1 MPIRVIRGQFSKS
14 RKIPFN
20 PCVYGPNHYT
30 VPSFAK
36 QICETTGRVAVS
48 ICEKKNITPGR
59 GAPCNAEADVA
70 GLENSIMEETFTP
83 DGLEVSQ
90 NNAAIDAM
98 YSNTLKDFTAGS
110 IVPGKILRIQDDEV
124 LIDIGYKSEGIV
136 DGDEFENL
144 ADVKVGDEI
153 EVLLESL
160 ENDHGM
166 VVLSKKRAEQQRKWD
181 HIVNDC
187 EEGSV
192 VEGTITRAIKGGF
205 IVDIGAD
212 AFLPGSQVD
221 VVPVR
226 NLDEY
231 MGRTLEVKILKIN
244 KERKNIVVSRRE
256 IIEEA
261 RREQKLKLLGEI
273 KVGQLRKGTVK
284 NITDFGAFVDLDGID
299 GLLHVT
305 DMSWGRI
312 NHPSEMVKVGDEI
325 EVMILDIDLEKE
337 RISLGLKQTL
347 SNPWQ
352 DIDIKYPIGTRIRGK
367 VVSLAPYGAF
377 VEIEEGVEGLV
388 HVSEIS
394 WTKRIQRASDVIK
407 VGEEVEAVV
416 LSINTDD
423 KKISLGMRQTEENP
437 WEVAAH
443 KYPIGSLVK
452 GKVRNF
458 TSYGA
463 FVEIEEG
470 VDGMI
475 HVSDMSWT
483 RKINH
488 PSEVLKKGEEVE
500 TVVLEIDATNQRI
513 SLGLKQAQEDPW
525 SRITEIYKEG
535 QKITGKVTK
544 LTNFGAFVE
553 LEDGIDGLVHISQ
566 ISDEHVEKVKDVLN
580 IGDEVEARIVKI
592 DPVEHRIGLSIKA
605 AKIAD
610 EDFKIS
616 DDLLT
621 GFKPGEELVD
631 LSSAFDDVMTG
642 SEEWHPGDE
651 KPAE

>member
-1 MPIRVIRGQFSKS
+1 MSV
-14 RKIPFN
+14 
-20 PCVYGPNHYT
+20 
-30 VPSFAK
+30 
-36 QICETTGRVAVS
+36 CE
-48 ICEKKNITPGR
+48 EKNITPGR
-59 GAPCNAEADVA
+59 GASCNTEANVA
-70 GLENSIMEETFTP
+70 GLEKDNTMEETLTS
-83 DGLEVSQ
+83 DGLSVSQ
-90 NNAAIDAM
+90 DTAAIDAM
-98 YSNTLKDFTAGS
+98 YSNTLKDFTEGS

-124 LIDIGYKSEGIV
+124 LVDIGYKSEGLV
-136 DGDEFENL
+136 DGDEFENVDDL
-144 ADVKVGDEI
+144 KIGDEI
-153 EVLLESL
+153 EVLLECL
-160 ENDHGM
+160 EDRNGM
-166 VVLSKKRAEQQRKWD
+166 IVLSKKRAEQQRKWD
-181 HIVNDC
+181 HIVNEC

-261 RREQKLKLLGEI
+261 RRGQKLKLLGEI
-273 KVGQLRKGTVK
+273 KVGQLRKGSVK

-312 NHPSEMVKVGDEI
+312 NHPTEMVKVGEEI

-347 SNPWQ
+347 SNPWE
-352 DIDIKYPIGTRIRGK
+352 DIDAKYPIGTRIRGK

-394 WTKRIQRASDVIK
+394 WTKRIQRAADVLN

-437 WEVAAH
+437 WEIAMH

-488 PSEVLKKGEEVE
+488 PSEVLQKGEEVE
-500 TVVLEIDATNQRI
+500 TVVLEIDANNQRI

-525 SRITEIYKEG
+525 SRITETYKEG
-535 QKITGKVTK
+535 QKISGKVTK

-580 IGDEVEARIVKI
+580 IGDEIEARIVKI
-592 DPVEHRIGLSIKA
+592 DPVEHRIGLSVKA

-610 EDFKIS
+610 EDFEIS

-631 LSSAFDDVMTG
+631 LSSAFDDVITG
-642 SEEWHPGDE
+642 SEEWHPGE
-651 KPAE
+651 KAE

>member
-1 MPIRVIRGQFSKS
+1 MEQTLKDDGFSIGQD
-14 RKIPFN
+14 
-20 PCVYGPNHYT
+20 
-30 VPSFAK
+30 A
-36 QICETTGRVAVS
+36 
-48 ICEKKNITPGR
+48 
-59 GAPCNAEADVA
+59 
-70 GLENSIMEETFTP
+70 
-83 DGLEVSQ
+83 
-90 NNAAIDAM
+90 AAIDAM
-98 YSNTLKDFTAGS
+98 YSNTLKDFTVGS
-110 IVPGKILRIQDDEV
+110 IVPGKVLRVQDDEV

-136 DGDEFENL
+136 DGDEFE
-144 ADVKVGDEI
+144 DVDLIKVGDTI
-153 EVLLESL
+153 EVFLESL

-187 EEGSV
+187 EEGSL

-226 NLDEY
+226 NLDDY
-231 MGRTLEVKILKIN
+231 LGRTLQVKIIKIN

-256 IIEEA
+256 IIEES

-312 NHPSEMVKVGDEI
+312 NHPTEMVKVGDEV
-325 EVMILDIDLEKE
+325 EVMILDINLDKE

-352 DIDIKYPIGTRIRGK
+352 DIDAKYPIGTRVHGK

-377 VEIEEGVEGLV
+377 VEVEEGVEGLV

-394 WTKRIQRASDVIK
+394 WTKRIQRASDVLK
-407 VGEEVEAVV
+407 VGDEVDAVV
-416 LSINTDD
+416 LSINTED

-488 PSEVLKKGEEVE
+488 PSEVFKKGEEVE
-500 TVVLEIDATNQRI
+500 TIVLEIDSANQRI

-525 SRITEIYKEG
+525 ARITDVYKEG

-544 LTNFGAFVE
+544 LTNFGAFIE

-566 ISDEHVEKVKDVLN
+566 ISDARIEKVKDVLN
-580 IGDEVEARIVKI
+580 IGDQVEARIVKI
-592 DPVEHRIGLSIKA
+592 DSVEHRIGLSIKA

-610 EDFKIS
+610 EDFEIS
-616 DDLLT
+616 DELLT
-621 GFKPGEELVD
+621 GLRPGEELVD
-631 LSSAFDDVMTG
+631 LSSAFDSLLTG
-642 SEEWHPGDE
+642 NEEWHPGQ
-651 KPAE
+651 KS

>member
-1 MPIRVIRGQFSKS
+1 MRMQTSPDK
-14 RKIPFN
+14 RKDHIM
-20 PCVYGPNHYT
+20 
-30 VPSFAK
+30 
-36 QICETTGRVAVS
+36 
-48 ICEKKNITPGR
+48 
-59 GAPCNAEADVA
+59 AESLTLGKDA
-70 GLENSIMEETFTP
+70 E
-83 DGLEVSQ
+83 
-90 NNAAIDAM
+90 AIDAM
-98 YSNTLKDFTAGS
+98 YSNTLKDFSVGS
-110 IVPGKILRIQDDEV
+110 IVPGKVLRIQDDEV
-124 LIDIGYKSEGIV
+124 LVDIGYKSEGIV
-136 DGDEFENL
+136 DGDEFEDI
-144 ADVKVGDEI
+144 AAVQVGDTI
-153 EVLLESL
+153 EVFLESL

-187 EEGSV
+187 EEGSL

-226 NLDEY
+226 NLDDY
-231 MGRTLEVKILKIN
+231 IGRTLQVKILKIN

-256 IIEEA
+256 IIEET

-273 KVGQLRKGTVK
+273 KIGQLRKGTVK

-312 NHPSEMVKVGDEI
+312 NHPNEMVKVGDQL
-325 EVMILDIDLEKE
+325 EVMILDIDLDKE

-352 DIDIKYPIGTRIRGK
+352 DIDAKYPIGTRICGK

-394 WTKRIQRASDVIK
+394 WTKRIQRASDVLK
-407 VGEEVEAVV
+407 VGEEVQAVV
-416 LSINTDD
+416 LSINTEE

-437 WEVAAH
+437 WEVAAL

-488 PSEVLKKGEEVE
+488 PSEVLKKGDEVE
-500 TVVLEIDATNQRI
+500 TVVLEIDSANQRI

-525 SRITEIYKEG
+525 ARITDTYKEG
-535 QKITGKVTK
+535 QKINGKVTK
-544 LTNFGAFVE
+544 LTNFGAFIE

-566 ISDEHVEKVKDVLN
+566 ISDAHVEKVKDVLN

-610 EDFKIS
+610 EDFEIS
-616 DDLLT
+616 DELLT
-621 GFKPGEELVD
+621 GLRPGEELVD
-631 LSSAFDDVMTG
+631 LSSAFDGLLTG
-642 SEEWHPGDE
+642 NEEWHPGQ
-651 KPAE
+651 KS

>member
-1 MPIRVIRGQFSKS
+1 
-14 RKIPFN
+14 
-20 PCVYGPNHYT
+20 
-30 VPSFAK
+30 
-36 QICETTGRVAVS
+36 
-48 ICEKKNITPGR
+48 
-59 GAPCNAEADVA
+59 
-70 GLENSIMEETFTP
+70 
-83 DGLEVSQ
+83 
-90 NNAAIDAM
+90 M
-98 YSNTLKDFTAGS
+98 YSNTLKDFAVGS
-110 IVPGKILRIQDDEV
+110 IVPGKVLRIQDDEV
-124 LIDIGYKSEGIV
+124 LVDIGYKSEGIV
-136 DGDEFENL
+136 DGDEFE
-144 ADVKVGDEI
+144 DVAAVQVGDTI
-153 EVLLESL
+153 EVFLESL

-187 EEGSV
+187 EEGSL
-192 VEGTITRAIKGGF
+192 VEGMITRAIKGGF

-226 NLDEY
+226 HLDDY
-231 MGRTLEVKILKIN
+231 IGRTLQVKILKIN

-256 IIEEA
+256 IIEET

-312 NHPSEMVKVGDEI
+312 NHPTEMVRVGDQI
-325 EVMILDIDLEKE
+325 EVMILDIDLDKE

-352 DIDIKYPIGTRIRGK
+352 DIDAKYPIGTRICGK

-394 WTKRIQRASDVIK
+394 WTKRIQRASDVLK
-407 VGEEVEAVV
+407 VGEEVQAVV
-416 LSINTDD
+416 LSINMDD

-437 WEVAAH
+437 WEVAAL

-500 TVVLEIDATNQRI
+500 TIVLEIDSANQRI

-525 SRITEIYKEG
+525 ARITDAYKEG

-566 ISDEHVEKVKDVLN
+566 ISDAHVEKVKDVLS
-580 IGDEVEARIVKI
+580 IGDQVEARIVKI
-592 DPVEHRIGLSIKA
+592 DSVEHRIGLSIKA

-610 EDFKIS
+610 EDFEIS
-616 DDLLT
+616 DELLT
-621 GFKPGEELVD
+621 GLRPGEELVD
-631 LSSAFDDVMTG
+631 LSSAFDGLLTG
-642 SEEWHPGDE
+642 NEEWHPGQ
-651 KPAE
+651 KN

>member
-1 MPIRVIRGQFSKS
+1 M
-14 RKIPFN
+14 
-20 PCVYGPNHYT
+20 
-30 VPSFAK
+30 
-36 QICETTGRVAVS
+36 
-48 ICEKKNITPGR
+48 
-59 GAPCNAEADVA
+59 ADTLTIGKDA
-70 GLENSIMEETFTP
+70 
-83 DGLEVSQ
+83 D
-90 NNAAIDAM
+90 AIDAM
-98 YSNTLKDFTAGS
+98 YSNTLKDFAVGS
-110 IVPGKILRIQDDEV
+110 IVPGKVLRIQDDEV
-124 LIDIGYKSEGIV
+124 LVDIGYKSEGIV
-136 DGDEFENL
+136 DGDEFQDIS
-144 ADVKVGDEI
+144 AVQVGDTI
-153 EVLLESL
+153 EVFLESL

-187 EEGSV
+187 EEGSL
-192 VEGTITRAIKGGF
+192 VEGMITRAIKGGF

-226 NLDEY
+226 NLDDY
-231 MGRTLEVKILKIN
+231 IGRTLQVKILKIN

-256 IIEEA
+256 IIEET

-312 NHPSEMVKVGDEI
+312 NHPTEMVRVGDQI
-325 EVMILDIDLEKE
+325 EVMILDIDLDKE

-352 DIDIKYPIGTRIRGK
+352 DIDAKYPIGTRICGK

-394 WTKRIQRASDVIK
+394 WTKRIQRAADVLK
-407 VGEEVEAVV
+407 VGEEVQAVV
-416 LSINTDD
+416 LSINMED

-437 WEVAAH
+437 WEVAAL
-443 KYPIGSLVK
+443 KYPIGALVK

-500 TVVLEIDATNQRI
+500 TIVLEIDSANQRI

-525 SRITEIYKEG
+525 ARITDVYKEG

-544 LTNFGAFVE
+544 LTNFGAFIE
-553 LEDGIDGLVHISQ
+553 LEEGIDGLVHISQ
-566 ISDEHVEKVKDVLN
+566 ISDAHIEKVKDILS
-580 IGDEVEARIVKI
+580 IGDQVEARIVKI

-610 EDFKIS
+610 EDFEIS
-616 DDLLT
+616 DELLT
-621 GFKPGEELVD
+621 GLRPGEELVD
-631 LSSAFDDVMTG
+631 LSSAFDGLLTG
-642 SEEWHPGDE
+642 NEEWHPGQKD
-651 KPAE
+651 

>member
-1 MPIRVIRGQFSKS
+1 M
-14 RKIPFN
+14 
-20 PCVYGPNHYT
+20 
-30 VPSFAK
+30 
-36 QICETTGRVAVS
+36 
-48 ICEKKNITPGR
+48 
-59 GAPCNAEADVA
+59 AD
-70 GLENSIMEETFTP
+70 TFTIGK
-83 DGLEVSQ
+83 DAE
-90 NNAAIDAM
+90 AIDAM
-98 YSNTLKDFTAGS
+98 YSNTLKDFAVGS
-110 IVPGKILRIQDDEV
+110 IVPGKVLRIQDDEV
-124 LIDIGYKSEGIV
+124 LVDIGYKSEGIV
-136 DGDEFENL
+136 DGDEFE
-144 ADVKVGDEI
+144 DVAAVQVGDTI
-153 EVLLESL
+153 EVFLESL

-187 EEGSV
+187 EEGSL
-192 VEGTITRAIKGGF
+192 VEGMITRAIKGGF

-226 NLDEY
+226 HLDDY
-231 MGRTLEVKILKIN
+231 IGRTLQVKILKIN

-256 IIEEA
+256 IIEET

-312 NHPSEMVKVGDEI
+312 NHPTEMVRVGDQI
-325 EVMILDIDLEKE
+325 EVMILDIDLDKE

-352 DIDIKYPIGTRIRGK
+352 DIDAKYPIGTRICGK

-394 WTKRIQRASDVIK
+394 WTKRIQRASDVLK
-407 VGEEVEAVV
+407 VGEEVQAVV
-416 LSINTDD
+416 LSINMDD

-437 WEVAAH
+437 WEVAAL

-500 TVVLEIDATNQRI
+500 TIVLEIDSANQRI

-525 SRITEIYKEG
+525 ARITDAYKEG

-566 ISDEHVEKVKDVLN
+566 ISDAHVEKVKDVLS
-580 IGDEVEARIVKI
+580 IGDQVEARIVKI
-592 DPVEHRIGLSIKA
+592 DSVEHRIGLSIKA

-610 EDFKIS
+610 EDFEIS
-616 DDLLT
+616 DELLT
-621 GFKPGEELVD
+621 GLRPGEELVD
-631 LSSAFDDVMTG
+631 LSSAFDGLLTG
-642 SEEWHPGDE
+642 NEEWHPGQ
-651 KPAE
+651 KN

>member
-1 MPIRVIRGQFSKS
+1 MNLRGNPLIS
-14 RKIPFN
+14 RIFYKLQKGD
-20 PCVYGPNHYT
+20 V
-30 VPSFAK
+30 
-36 QICETTGRVAVS
+36 TGRVAVS
-48 ICEKKNITPGR
+48 DCKEKENNQPRNGGGARCAAGR
-59 GAPCNAEADVA
+59 CRISEI
-70 GLENSIMEETFTP
+70 ENMEETTNT
-83 DGLEVSQ
+83 DSLTIGKDA
-90 NNAAIDAM
+90 AAIDAM
-98 YSNTLKDFTAGS
+98 YANTLKDFTTGS
-110 IVPGKILRIQDDEV
+110 IVPGKVLRVQDGEV
-124 LIDIGYKSEGIV
+124 LIDIGYKSEGLV
-136 DGDEFENL
+136 DGGEFADLESL
-144 ADVKVGDEI
+144 AIGSEV

-181 HIVNDC
+181 HIVNEC
-187 EEGSV
+187 EEGSI

-221 VVPVR
+221 VIPVR
-226 NLDEY
+226 NPDDY

-273 KVGQLRKGTVK
+273 KVGQVRPGMVK

-312 NHPSEMVKVGDEI
+312 NHPTEMVKVGDKI

-347 SNPWQ
+347 SNPWE
-352 DIDIKYPIGTRIRGK
+352 DIDARYPVGTRIHGR

-377 VEIEEGVEGLV
+377 VEVEEGVEGLV

-394 WTKRIQRASDVIK
+394 WTKRIQRASDVLK
-407 VGEEVEAVV
+407 VGDEVDAVV
-416 LSINTDD
+416 LNINVED

-443 KYPIGSLVK
+443 KYPIGSMVT

-500 TVVLEIDATNQRI
+500 TVVLEIDSNNQRI

-525 SRITEIYKEG
+525 ARITDTYKEG
-535 QKITGKVTK
+535 QKINGTVTK

-553 LEDGIDGLVHISQ
+553 IEEGIDGLVHISQ
-566 ISDEHVEKVKDVLN
+566 ISGDHVDKVKDVLN
-580 IGDEVEARIVKI
+580 IGDAVEARIVKI

-605 AKIAD
+605 ANIAD
-610 EDFKIS
+610 EDFEIS
-616 DDLLT
+616 EDLLT
-621 GFKPGEELVD
+621 GLKPGEELVD
-631 LSSAFDDVMTG
+631 LSSAFDDLNIG
-642 SEEWHPGDE
+642 GEEWHPGG
-651 KPAE
+651 KS

>member
-1 MPIRVIRGQFSKS
+1 M
-14 RKIPFN
+14 
-20 PCVYGPNHYT
+20 
-30 VPSFAK
+30 
-36 QICETTGRVAVS
+36 ED
-48 ICEKKNITPGR
+48 TPKTDDLTIVTD
-59 GAPCNAEADVA
+59 P
-70 GLENSIMEETFTP
+70 
-83 DGLEVSQ
+83 
-90 NNAAIDAM
+90 AAIDEM
-98 YSNTLKDFTAGS
+98 YANTLKDFSVGS
-110 IVPGKILRIQDDEV
+110 IVPGKVLRVQDDEV
-124 LIDIGYKSEGIV
+124 LVDIGYKSEGLV
-136 DGDEFENL
+136 DGDEF
-144 ADVKVGDEI
+144 ADLESVQAGDEV
-153 EVLLESL
+153 EVLLERL
-160 ENDHGM
+160 EDEHGM
-166 VVLSKKRAEQQRKWD
+166 VVVSKKKAEQQRKWD
-181 HIVNDC
+181 HIVNEC

-192 VEGTITRAIKGGF
+192 VEGTVVRSIKGGF

-226 NLDEY
+226 NPDEY
-231 MGRTLEVKILKIN
+231 MGRPIDVKILKIN

-273 KVGQLRKGTVK
+273 KVGQLRRGSVK
-284 NITDFGAFVDLDGID
+284 NITDFGAFVDLNGID

-312 NHPSEMVKVGDEI
+312 NHPSEMVKVGDEL
-325 EVMILDIDLEKE
+325 EVMILDIDLERE

-347 SNPWQ
+347 ANPWE
-352 DIDIKYPIGTRIRGK
+352 DIETKYPVGTQIRGR

-394 WTKRIQRASDVIK
+394 WTKRVQRASDVLK
-407 VGEEVEAVV
+407 VGDEVDAVV
-416 LSINTDD
+416 LSINTDE

-437 WEVAAH
+437 WEVAALS
-443 KYPIGSLVK
+443 YPIGSVVK

-470 VDGMI
+470 IDGMI

-500 TVVLEIDATNQRI
+500 TVVLEIDAANQRI

-525 SRITEIYKEG
+525 TRIIDTYKEG
-535 QKITGKVTK
+535 QKITGTVTK

-553 LEDGIDGLVHISQ
+553 IEEGVDGLVHISQ

-592 DPVEHRIGLSIKA
+592 DPVEHRIGLSMKA

-610 EDFKIS
+610 EDFEIS
-616 DDLLT
+616 DELLT
-621 GFKPGEELVD
+621 GLKPGEELVD
-631 LSSAFDDVMTG
+631 LSAAFDDLDIG
-642 SEEWHPGDE
+642 GEEWHPGE
-651 KPAE
+651 KSE

>member
-1 MPIRVIRGQFSKS
+1 M
-14 RKIPFN
+14 
-20 PCVYGPNHYT
+20 
-30 VPSFAK
+30 
-36 QICETTGRVAVS
+36 
-48 ICEKKNITPGR
+48 
-59 GAPCNAEADVA
+59 AEPLTIGKDAD
-70 GLENSIMEETFTP
+70 
-83 DGLEVSQ
+83 
-90 NNAAIDAM
+90 AIDAM
-98 YSNTLKDFTAGS
+98 YSNTLKDFAVGS
-110 IVPGKILRIQDDEV
+110 IVPGKVLRIQDDEV
-124 LIDIGYKSEGIV
+124 LVDIGYKSEGIV
-136 DGDEFENL
+136 DGDEFE
-144 ADVKVGDEI
+144 DVAAVQVGDTV
-153 EVLLESL
+153 EVFLESL

-187 EEGSV
+187 EEGSL

-226 NLDEY
+226 NLDDY
-231 MGRTLEVKILKIN
+231 IGRTLQVKILKIN

-256 IIEEA
+256 IIEET
-261 RREQKLKLLGEI
+261 RRGQKLKLLGEI

-312 NHPSEMVKVGDEI
+312 NHPTEMVRVGDQI
-325 EVMILDIDLEKE
+325 EVMILDIDLDKE

-347 SNPWQ
+347 SNPWK
-352 DIDIKYPIGTRIRGK
+352 DIDAKYPIGTRIRGK

-394 WTKRIQRASDVIK
+394 WTKRVQRASDVLKI
-407 VGEEVEAVV
+407 GDEVDAVV
-416 LSINTDD
+416 LSINTEE

-437 WEVAAH
+437 WEVAAL
-443 KYPIGSLVK
+443 KYPIGSLVR

-488 PSEVLKKGEEVE
+488 PSELLKKGEEVE
-500 TVVLEIDATNQRI
+500 TIVLEIDAANQRI
-513 SLGLKQAQEDPW
+513 SLGLKQAQDDPW
-525 SRITEIYKEG
+525 ARITDSYKEG
-535 QKITGKVTK
+535 QKIKGKVTK
-544 LTNFGAFVE
+544 LTNFGAFIE

-566 ISDEHVEKVKDVLN
+566 ISDAHVEKVKDVLS

-610 EDFKIS
+610 EDFEIS
-616 DDLLT
+616 DELLT
-621 GFKPGEELVD
+621 GLRPGEELVD
-631 LSSAFDDVMTG
+631 LSSAFDSLLTG
-642 SEEWHPGDE
+642 NEEWHPGQ
-651 KPAE
+651 KGS

>member
-1 MPIRVIRGQFSKS
+1 MRPQTSPD
-14 RKIPFN
+14 RKEEIIMAESLTL
-20 PCVYGPNHYT
+20 GKD
-30 VPSFAK
+30 AD
-36 QICETTGRVAVS
+36 AV
-48 ICEKKNITPGR
+48 
-59 GAPCNAEADVA
+59 
-70 GLENSIMEETFTP
+70 
-83 DGLEVSQ
+83 
-90 NNAAIDAM
+90 DAM
-98 YSNTLKDFTAGS
+98 YSNTLKDFTVGS
-110 IVPGKILRIQDDEV
+110 IVPGKVLRIQDDEV
-124 LIDIGYKSEGIV
+124 LVDIGYKSEGLL
-136 DGDEFENL
+136 DGDEFE
-144 ADVKVGDEI
+144 DVATVQVGDTI
-153 EVLLESL
+153 EVFLESL

-187 EEGSV
+187 EEGSL
-192 VEGTITRAIKGGF
+192 VEGMITRAIKGGF

-226 NLDEY
+226 NLDDY
-231 MGRTLEVKILKIN
+231 IGRTLQVKILKIN

-256 IIEEA
+256 IIEET
-261 RREQKLKLLGEI
+261 RRGQKLKLLGEI
-273 KVGQLRKGTVK
+273 KIGQLRKGTVK

-312 NHPSEMVKVGDEI
+312 NHPTEMVKVGDQI

-352 DIDIKYPIGTRIRGK
+352 DIDAKYPIGTRIRGK

-394 WTKRIQRASDVIK
+394 WTKRIQRASDVLK
-407 VGEEVEAVV
+407 AGEEVEAVV
-416 LSINTDD
+416 LSINMEE

-437 WEVAAH
+437 WEVAAL

-500 TVVLEIDATNQRI
+500 TIVLEIDSANQRI

-525 SRITEIYKEG
+525 ARITDSYKEG
-535 QKITGKVTK
+535 QKIKGKVTK

-566 ISDEHVEKVKDVLN
+566 ISDAHIEKVKDVLN

-610 EDFKIS
+610 EDFQIS
-616 DDLLT
+616 DELLT
-621 GFKPGEELVD
+621 GLRPGEELVD
-631 LSSAFDDVMTG
+631 LSSAFDGLLTG
-642 SEEWHPGDE
+642 NEEWHPGQ
-651 KPAE
+651 KS

>member
-1 MPIRVIRGQFSKS
+1 MEDTLKNDGFS
-14 RKIPFN
+14 I
-20 PCVYGPNHYT
+20 GMD
-30 VPSFAK
+30 A
-36 QICETTGRVAVS
+36 
-48 ICEKKNITPGR
+48 
-59 GAPCNAEADVA
+59 
-70 GLENSIMEETFTP
+70 
-83 DGLEVSQ
+83 
-90 NNAAIDAM
+90 AAIDAM
-98 YSNTLKDFTAGS
+98 YNNTLKDFAVGS
-110 IVPGKILRIQDDEV
+110 IVPGKVLRVQDDEV

-136 DGDEFENL
+136 DGDEFEDL
-144 ADVKVGDEI
+144 DAVKEGDTV

-187 EEGSV
+187 EEGSI

-231 MGRTLEVKILKIN
+231 IGRTLQIKILKIN

-256 IIEEA
+256 IIEET

-273 KVGQLRKGTVK
+273 KVGQLRKGRIK

-305 DMSWGRI
+305 DMSWGRM
-312 NHPSEMVKVGDEI
+312 NHPSEMVKVGDEV
-325 EVMILDIDLEKE
+325 EVMILDIDLDKE

-352 DIDIKYPIGTRIRGK
+352 DIDSKYPIGTRIRGK

-407 VGEEVEAVV
+407 VGDIVNAVV
-416 LSINTDD
+416 LSINTEE

-437 WEVAAH
+437 WEVAALN
-443 KYPIGSLVK
+443 YPIGSLVK

-488 PSEVLKKGEEVE
+488 PSELLKKGEEVE
-500 TVVLEIDATNQRI
+500 TVVLEIDSANQRI

-525 SRITEIYKEG
+525 ARIMDSYKEG
-535 QKITGKVTK
+535 QRIKGKVTK

-553 LEDGIDGLVHISQ
+553 LEEGVDGLVHISQ
-566 ISDEHVEKVKDVLN
+566 ISNERVEKVKDVLS
-580 IGDEVEARIVKI
+580 IGDEIEARIVKI

-605 AKIAD
+605 AAIAD
-610 EDFKIS
+610 EDFEIS
-616 DDLLT
+616 DELLT
-621 GFKPGEELVD
+621 GLRPGEELVD
-631 LSSAFDDVMTG
+631 LSSAFDGLLTG
-642 SEEWHPGDE
+642 NEEWHPGQRSE
-651 KPAE
+651 

>member
-1 MPIRVIRGQFSKS
+1 M
-14 RKIPFN
+14 
-20 PCVYGPNHYT
+20 
-30 VPSFAK
+30 
-36 QICETTGRVAVS
+36 
-48 ICEKKNITPGR
+48 
-59 GAPCNAEADVA
+59 ADTLTIGKDA
-70 GLENSIMEETFTP
+70 
-83 DGLEVSQ
+83 D
-90 NNAAIDAM
+90 AIDAM
-98 YSNTLKDFTAGS
+98 YSNTLKDFAVGS
-110 IVPGKILRIQDDEV
+110 IVPGKVLRIQDDEV
-124 LIDIGYKSEGIV
+124 LVDIGYKSEGIV
-136 DGDEFENL
+136 DGDEFE
-144 ADVKVGDEI
+144 DVAAVQVGDTI
-153 EVLLESL
+153 EVFLESL

-187 EEGSV
+187 EEGSL
-192 VEGTITRAIKGGF
+192 VEGMITRAIKGGF

-212 AFLPGSQVD
+212 AFLPASQVD

-226 NLDEY
+226 NLDDY
-231 MGRTLEVKILKIN
+231 IGRTLQVKILKIN

-256 IIEEA
+256 IIEET
-261 RREQKLKLLGEI
+261 RRGQKLKLLGEI

-312 NHPSEMVKVGDEI
+312 NHPTEMVKVGDQL
-325 EVMILDIDLEKE
+325 EVMILDIDLDKE

-352 DIDIKYPIGTRIRGK
+352 DIDAKYPIGTRICGK

-394 WTKRIQRASDVIK
+394 WTKRIQRASDVLK
-407 VGEEVEAVV
+407 VGEEVQAVV
-416 LSINTDD
+416 LSINTEE

-437 WEVAAH
+437 WEVAAL

-500 TVVLEIDATNQRI
+500 TIVLEIDSANQRI

-525 SRITEIYKEG
+525 ARITDSYKEG
-535 QKITGKVTK
+535 QKIKGKVTK
-544 LTNFGAFVE
+544 LTNFGAFIE

-566 ISDEHVEKVKDVLN
+566 ISDAHVEKVKDVLS

-610 EDFKIS
+610 EDFEIS

-621 GFKPGEELVD
+621 GLRPGEELVD
-631 LSSAFDDVMTG
+631 LSSAFDGLLTG
-642 SEEWHPGDE
+642 NEEWHPGQ
-651 KPAE
+651 KS

>member
-1 MPIRVIRGQFSKS
+1 MESTLKNDGFS
-14 RKIPFN
+14 I
-20 PCVYGPNHYT
+20 GMD
-30 VPSFAK
+30 A
-36 QICETTGRVAVS
+36 
-48 ICEKKNITPGR
+48 
-59 GAPCNAEADVA
+59 
-70 GLENSIMEETFTP
+70 
-83 DGLEVSQ
+83 
-90 NNAAIDAM
+90 AAIDAM
-98 YSNTLKDFTAGS
+98 YNNTLKDFAVGS
-110 IVPGKILRIQDDEV
+110 IVPGKVLRVQDDEV
-124 LIDIGYKSEGIV
+124 LVDIGYKSEGIV
-136 DGDEFENL
+136 DGDEFEDVE
-144 ADVKVGDEI
+144 AVKVGDTI
-153 EVLLESL
+153 EVFLESL

-187 EEGSV
+187 EEGSL
-192 VEGTITRAIKGGF
+192 VEGMITRAIKGGF

-226 NLDEY
+226 NLDDY
-231 MGRTLEVKILKIN
+231 IGRTLQVKIIKIN

-256 IIEEA
+256 IIEES

-312 NHPSEMVKVGDEI
+312 NHPTEMVKVGDEI
-325 EVMILDIDLEKE
+325 EVMILDINLDKE

-352 DIDIKYPIGTRIRGK
+352 DIDAKYPIGTRVRGK

-377 VEIEEGVEGLV
+377 VEVEEGVEGLV

-394 WTKRIQRASDVIK
+394 WTKRIQRASDVLK
-407 VGEEVEAVV
+407 VGDEVDAVV

-500 TVVLEIDATNQRI
+500 TVVLEIDSVNQRI

-525 SRITEIYKEG
+525 ARITDTYKEG

-544 LTNFGAFVE
+544 LTNFGAFIE

-566 ISDEHVEKVKDVLN
+566 ISDAHIEKVKDVLN
-580 IGDEVEARIVKI
+580 IGDQIEARIVKI

-610 EDFKIS
+610 EDFEIS

-621 GFKPGEELVD
+621 GLRPGEELVD
-631 LSSAFDDVMTG
+631 LSSAFDGLLTG
-642 SEEWHPGDE
+642 NEEWHPGE
-651 KPAE
+651 KS

>member
-1 MPIRVIRGQFSKS
+1 MRTQTSPDRKS
-14 RKIPFN
+14 R
-20 PCVYGPNHYT
+20 
-30 VPSFAK
+30 
-36 QICETTGRVAVS
+36 
-48 ICEKKNITPGR
+48 NIMSESLTIGKD
-59 GAPCNAEADVA
+59 AD
-70 GLENSIMEETFTP
+70 
-83 DGLEVSQ
+83 
-90 NNAAIDAM
+90 AIDAM
-98 YSNTLKDFTAGS
+98 YNNTLKDFAVGS
-110 IVPGKILRIQDDEV
+110 IVPGKVLRIQDDEV
-124 LIDIGYKSEGIV
+124 LVDIGYKSEGIV
-136 DGDEFENL
+136 DGDEFEDL
-144 ADVKVGDEI
+144 DTVQIGDTV
-153 EVLLESL
+153 EVFLESL

-187 EEGSV
+187 EEGSL
-192 VEGTITRAIKGGF
+192 VEGTVTRAIKGGF

-231 MGRTLEVKILKIN
+231 IGRTLQVKILKIN

-256 IIEEA
+256 IIEES

-312 NHPSEMVKVGDEI
+312 NHPTEMVKVGDQL
-325 EVMILDIDLEKE
+325 EVMILDIDLDKE

-352 DIDIKYPIGTRIRGK
+352 DIDAKYPIGTRIRGK

-394 WTKRIQRASDVIK
+394 WTKRVQRASDVLK
-407 VGEEVEAVV
+407 VGDEVEAVV
-416 LSINTDD
+416 LSINTEE

-437 WEVAAH
+437 WEVAAL

-500 TVVLEIDATNQRI
+500 TIVLEIDSANQRI

-525 SRITEIYKEG
+525 ARITDNYKEG

-553 LEDGIDGLVHISQ
+553 LEEGIDGLVHISQ
-566 ISDEHVEKVKDVLN
+566 ISDAHIEKVKDVLS

-610 EDFKIS
+610 EDFEMS

-621 GFKPGEELVD
+621 GLRPGEELVD
-631 LSSAFDDVMTG
+631 LSSAFDGLLTG
-642 SEEWHPGDE
+642 NEEWHPGQ
-651 KPAE
+651 K

>member
-1 MPIRVIRGQFSKS
+1 MRSQTPPDRENNSMENIEKTGFAA
-14 RKIPFN
+14 
-20 PCVYGPNHYT
+20 GPD
-30 VPSFAK
+30 
-36 QICETTGRVAVS
+36 
-48 ICEKKNITPGR
+48 
-59 GAPCNAEADVA
+59 AD
-70 GLENSIMEETFTP
+70 
-83 DGLEVSQ
+83 
-90 NNAAIDAM
+90 AIDAM
-98 YSNTLKDFTAGS
+98 YSNTLKDFTLGS
-110 IVPGKILRIQDDEV
+110 IVPGKVLRVQDGEV
-124 LIDIGYKSEGIV
+124 LVDIGYKSEGLV
-136 DGDEFENL
+136 DGDEFE
-144 ADVKVGDEI
+144 DVNTVQPGDTV
-153 EVLLESL
+153 EVFLESL

-226 NLDEY
+226 NLDDY
-231 MGRTLEVKILKIN
+231 IGRTLMVKILKIN

-256 IIEEA
+256 IIEET

-312 NHPSEMVKVGDEI
+312 NHPNEMVRVGDQI

-347 SNPWQ
+347 SNPWE
-352 DIDIKYPIGTRIRGK
+352 DIDAKYPIGTRIRGK

-394 WTKRIQRASDVIK
+394 WTKRIQRASDVLK
-407 VGEEVEAVV
+407 VGDMVEAVV
-416 LSINTDD
+416 LSINMEE

-437 WEVAAH
+437 WEVAAL
-443 KYPIGSLVK
+443 KYPIGSLVR

-488 PSEVLKKGEEVE
+488 PSEVLKKSEEVE
-500 TVVLEIDATNQRI
+500 TVVLEIDAANQRI

-525 SRITEIYKEG
+525 SRITDTYREG
-535 QKITGKVTK
+535 QKIKGKVTK

-566 ISDEHVEKVKDVLN
+566 ISDAHVEKVKDVLS

-605 AKIAD
+605 ARIAD
-610 EDFKIS
+610 EDFEIS
-616 DDLLT
+616 DELLT
-621 GFKPGEELVD
+621 GLRPGEELVD
-631 LSSAFDDVMTG
+631 LSSAFDGLLTG
-642 SEEWHPGDE
+642 NEEWHPGQ
-651 KPAE
+651 K

>member
-1 MPIRVIRGQFSKS
+1 M
-14 RKIPFN
+14 
-20 PCVYGPNHYT
+20 
-30 VPSFAK
+30 
-36 QICETTGRVAVS
+36 
-48 ICEKKNITPGR
+48 
-59 GAPCNAEADVA
+59 ADTLTIGKDA
-70 GLENSIMEETFTP
+70 
-83 DGLEVSQ
+83 D
-90 NNAAIDAM
+90 AIDAM
-98 YSNTLKDFTAGS
+98 YSNTLKDFAVGS
-110 IVPGKILRIQDDEV
+110 IVPGKVLRIQDDEV
-124 LIDIGYKSEGIV
+124 LVDIGYKSEGIV
-136 DGDEFENL
+136 DGDEF
-144 ADVKVGDEI
+144 ADVSAVQVGDTI
-153 EVLLESL
+153 EVFLESL

-187 EEGSV
+187 EEGSL
-192 VEGTITRAIKGGF
+192 VEGMITRAIKGGF

-226 NLDEY
+226 NLDDY
-231 MGRTLEVKILKIN
+231 IGRTLQVKILKIN

-256 IIEEA
+256 IIEET

-312 NHPSEMVKVGDEI
+312 NHPTEMVRVGDQI
-325 EVMILDIDLEKE
+325 EVMILDIDLDKE

-352 DIDIKYPIGTRIRGK
+352 DIDAKYPIGTRICGK

-394 WTKRIQRASDVIK
+394 WTKRIQRAADVLK
-407 VGEEVEAVV
+407 VGEEVQAVV
-416 LSINTDD
+416 LSINMDD

-437 WEVAAH
+437 WEVAAL

-500 TVVLEIDATNQRI
+500 TIVLEIDSANQRI

-525 SRITEIYKEG
+525 ARITDAYKEG

-566 ISDEHVEKVKDVLN
+566 ISDAHIEKVKDVLS
-580 IGDEVEARIVKI
+580 IGDQVEARIVKI

-610 EDFKIS
+610 EDFEIS
-616 DDLLT
+616 DELLT
-621 GFKPGEELVD
+621 GLRPGEELVD
-631 LSSAFDDVMTG
+631 LSSAFDGLLTG
-642 SEEWHPGDE
+642 NEEWHPGQ
-651 KPAE
+651 KN

>member
-1 MPIRVIRGQFSKS
+1 MERM
-14 RKIPFN
+14 N
-20 PCVYGPNHYT
+20 PGADRAVFTGHRRTWPD
-30 VPSFAK
+30 K
-36 QICETTGRVAVS
+36 Q
-48 ICEKKNITPGR
+48 KQN
-59 GAPCNAEADVA
+59 N
-70 GLENSIMEETFTP
+70 MEETTVT
-83 DGLEVSQ
+83 DGLAIGKDA
-90 NNAAIDAM
+90 AAIDEM
-98 YSNTLKDFTAGS
+98 YSNTLKDFSVGS
-110 IVPGKILRIQDDEV
+110 IVPGKVLRIDDGEV
-124 LIDIGYKSEGIV
+124 LVDIGYKSEGIV
-136 DGDEFENL
+136 DEDEF
-144 ADVKVGDEI
+144 ADIESLNVGDEI

-160 ENDHGM
+160 ENEHGM
-166 VVLSKKRAEQQRKWD
+166 VVISKKRAEQQRKWD
-181 HIVNDC
+181 HIVNEC

-192 VEGTITRAIKGGF
+192 VEGVITRSIKGGF

-226 NLDEY
+226 NPDEY
-231 MGRTLEVKILKIN
+231 IGRTIEVKILKIN

-261 RREQKLKLLGEI
+261 RREQKLQLLGEI
-273 KVGQLRKGTVK
+273 KVGQVRKGTVK
-284 NITDFGAFVDLDGID
+284 NITDFGAFVDLNGID

-312 NHPSEMVKVGDEI
+312 NHPSEMVKVGDEL
-325 EVMILDIDLEKE
+325 EVMILDIDLERE

-347 SNPWQ
+347 SNPWE
-352 DIDIKYPIGTRIRGK
+352 DIDGKYPIGTRIRGK

-377 VEIEEGVEGLV
+377 VELEEGVEGLV

-394 WTKRIQRASDVIK
+394 WTKRIQRASDVLK
-407 VGEEVEAVV
+407 VGDEVEAVV
-416 LSINTDD
+416 LSINSEE

-437 WEVAAH
+437 WEVAAL
-443 KYPIGSLVK
+443 KYPIGSNVK

-458 TSYGA
+458 TTYGA

-488 PSEVLKKGEEVE
+488 PSEVLKKGDEVE
-500 TVVLEIDATNQRI
+500 TVVLEIDANNQRI

-525 SRITEIYKEG
+525 TRISDSYREG

-553 LEDGIDGLVHISQ
+553 LEEGIDGLVHISQ
-566 ISDEHVEKVKDVLN
+566 ISDAHVEKVKDVLN

-610 EDFKIS
+610 EDFEIS
-616 DDLLT
+616 DELLT
-621 GFKPGEELVD
+621 GLKPGEELVD
-631 LSSAFDDVMTG
+631 LSAAFDDLDMGTR
-642 SEEWHPGDE
+642 EWHPGDKSE
-651 KPAE
+651 

>member
-1 MPIRVIRGQFSKS
+1 MRTQTPPD
-14 RKIPFN
+14 RKRRDIMSDTLTL
-20 PCVYGPNHYT
+20 G
-30 VPSFAK
+30 K
-36 QICETTGRVAVS
+36 D
-48 ICEKKNITPGR
+48 
-59 GAPCNAEADVA
+59 AD
-70 GLENSIMEETFTP
+70 
-83 DGLEVSQ
+83 
-90 NNAAIDAM
+90 AIDAM
-98 YSNTLKDFTAGS
+98 YSNTLKDFSVGS
-110 IVPGKILRIQDDEV
+110 IVPGKVLRIQDDEV
-124 LIDIGYKSEGIV
+124 LVDIGYKSEGIV
-136 DGDEFENL
+136 DGDEFE
-144 ADVKVGDEI
+144 DIETVKPGDTI
-153 EVLLESL
+153 EVFLESL

-187 EEGSV
+187 EEGSLV
-192 VEGTITRAIKGGF
+192 DGTITRAIKGGF

-226 NLDEY
+226 NLDDY
-231 MGRTLEVKILKIN
+231 IGRTLQVKILKIN

-256 IIEEA
+256 IIEET

-273 KVGQLRKGTVK
+273 KIGQLRKGTVK

-312 NHPSEMVKVGDEI
+312 NHPTEMVKVGDQV
-325 EVMILDIDLEKE
+325 EVMILDIDLDKE

-352 DIDIKYPIGTRIRGK
+352 DIDAKYPIGTRIRGK

-394 WTKRIQRASDVIK
+394 WTKRVQRASDVLK
-407 VGEEVEAVV
+407 VGDEVQAVV
-416 LSINTDD
+416 LSINMEE

-437 WEVAAH
+437 WEVAAL

-488 PSEVLKKGEEVE
+488 PSEVLKKGDEVE

-525 SRITEIYKEG
+525 ARITVSYKEG
-535 QKITGKVTK
+535 QKIKGKVTK

-566 ISDEHVEKVKDVLN
+566 ISDAHVEKVKDVLS

-610 EDFKIS
+610 EDFEIS
-616 DDLLT
+616 DELLT
-621 GFKPGEELVD
+621 GLRPGEELVD
-631 LSSAFDDVMTG
+631 LSSAFDSLLTG
-642 SEEWHPGDE
+642 NEEWHPGQ
-651 KPAE
+651 KN

>member
-1 MPIRVIRGQFSKS
+1 M
-14 RKIPFN
+14 
-20 PCVYGPNHYT
+20 
-30 VPSFAK
+30 
-36 QICETTGRVAVS
+36 EDTT
-48 ICEKKNITPGR
+48 T
-59 GAPCNAEADVA
+59 
-70 GLENSIMEETFTP
+70 T
-83 DGLEVSQ
+83 DGLAIGKDA
-90 NNAAIDAM
+90 AAIDEM
-98 YSNTLKDFTAGS
+98 YSNTLKDFSEGS
-110 IVPGKILRIQDDEV
+110 IVPGKVLRIHDGEV
-124 LIDIGYKSEGIV
+124 LVDIGYKSEGMI
-136 DGDEFENL
+136 DTDEF
-144 ADVKVGDEI
+144 ADIESLNVGDEI

-160 ENDHGM
+160 ENEHGM
-166 VVLSKKRAEQQRKWD
+166 VVISKKRAEQQRKWD
-181 HIVNDC
+181 HIVNEC

-192 VEGTITRAIKGGF
+192 VDGLITRAIKGGF

-226 NLDEY
+226 NPDDY
-231 MGRTLEVKILKIN
+231 IGRTIEVKILKIN

-261 RREQKLKLLGEI
+261 RREQKLELLGEI

-312 NHPSEMVKVGDEI
+312 SHPTEVVRVGDEV
-325 EVMILDIDLEKE
+325 EVMILDIDLERE

-347 SNPWQ
+347 SNPWE
-352 DIDIKYPIGTRIRGK
+352 DVEAKFPIGTRIQGK

-377 VEIEEGVEGLV
+377 VELEEGVEGLV

-394 WTKRIQRASDVIK
+394 WTKRIQRASDVLK
-407 VGEEVEAVV
+407 VGDVVEAAV
-416 LSINTDD
+416 LSINSDE

-437 WEVAAH
+437 WEVAAL
-443 KYPIGSLVK
+443 KYPIGSNVK

-458 TSYGA
+458 TTYGA

-488 PSEVLKKGEEVE
+488 PSEVLKKGDEVE
-500 TVVLEIDATNQRI
+500 TVVLEIDADNQRI

-525 SRITEIYKEG
+525 ARITDNYREG
-535 QKITGKVTK
+535 QKISGKVTK

-553 LEDGIDGLVHISQ
+553 LEEGVDGLVHISQ
-566 ISDEHVEKVKDVLN
+566 ISDAHIEKVKDVLN

-610 EDFKIS
+610 EDFEIN
-616 DDLLT
+616 DELLT
-621 GFKPGEELVD
+621 GLRPGEELVD
-631 LSSAFDDVMTG
+631 LSSAFDDLDMG
-642 SEEWHPGDE
+642 SQEWHPGE
-651 KPAE
+651 KSE

>member
-1 MPIRVIRGQFSKS
+1 M
-14 RKIPFN
+14 
-20 PCVYGPNHYT
+20 
-30 VPSFAK
+30 
-36 QICETTGRVAVS
+36 
-48 ICEKKNITPGR
+48 
-59 GAPCNAEADVA
+59 ADTLTIGKDA
-70 GLENSIMEETFTP
+70 
-83 DGLEVSQ
+83 D
-90 NNAAIDAM
+90 AIDAM
-98 YSNTLKDFTAGS
+98 YSNTLKDFSVGS
-110 IVPGKILRIQDDEV
+110 IVPGKVLRIQDDEV
-124 LIDIGYKSEGIV
+124 LVDIGYKSEGLV
-136 DGDEFENL
+136 DGDEFE
-144 ADVKVGDEI
+144 DVSAVQIGDTV
-153 EVLLESL
+153 EVFLESL

-187 EEGSV
+187 EEGSL

-231 MGRTLEVKILKIN
+231 IGRTLQVKILKIN

-256 IIEEA
+256 IIEES

-273 KVGQLRKGTVK
+273 TVGQLRKGTVK

-312 NHPSEMVKVGDEI
+312 NHPTEMVRVGDQL
-325 EVMILDIDLEKE
+325 EVMILNIDLDKE

-352 DIDIKYPIGTRIRGK
+352 DIDAKYPIGTRIRGK
-367 VVSLAPYGAF
+367 IVSLAPYGAF

-394 WTKRIQRASDVIK
+394 WTKRVQRASDVLK
-407 VGEEVEAVV
+407 VGDEVEAVV
-416 LSINTDD
+416 LSINTED

-437 WEVAAH
+437 WEVAAL

-500 TVVLEIDATNQRI
+500 TIVLEIDSANQRI

-525 SRITEIYKEG
+525 ARITDAYKEG

-544 LTNFGAFVE
+544 LTNFGAFIE

-566 ISDEHVEKVKDVLN
+566 ISDAHIEKVKDVLN

-610 EDFKIS
+610 EDFEIS

-621 GFKPGEELVD
+621 GLRPGEELVD
-631 LSSAFDDVMTG
+631 LSSAFDGLLTG
-642 SEEWHPGDE
+642 NEEWHPGQ
-651 KPAE
+651 

>member
-1 MPIRVIRGQFSKS
+1 MESTLKNDGFS
-14 RKIPFN
+14 I
-20 PCVYGPNHYT
+20 GMD
-30 VPSFAK
+30 A
-36 QICETTGRVAVS
+36 
-48 ICEKKNITPGR
+48 
-59 GAPCNAEADVA
+59 
-70 GLENSIMEETFTP
+70 
-83 DGLEVSQ
+83 
-90 NNAAIDAM
+90 AAIDAM
-98 YSNTLKDFTAGS
+98 YNNTLKDFAVGS
-110 IVPGKILRIQDDEV
+110 IVPGKVLRVQDDEV
-124 LIDIGYKSEGIV
+124 LVDIGYKSEGIV
-136 DGDEFENL
+136 DGDEFE
-144 ADVKVGDEI
+144 DVDTLKVGDTI
-153 EVLLESL
+153 EVFLESL

-187 EEGSV
+187 EEGSL
-192 VEGTITRAIKGGF
+192 VEGMITRAIKGGF

-226 NLDEY
+226 NLDDY
-231 MGRTLEVKILKIN
+231 IGRTLQVKIIKIN

-256 IIEEA
+256 IIEES

-312 NHPSEMVKVGDEI
+312 NHPTEMVKVGDEI
-325 EVMILDIDLEKE
+325 EVMILDINLDKE

-352 DIDIKYPIGTRIRGK
+352 DIDAKYPIGTRVRGK

-377 VEIEEGVEGLV
+377 VEVEEGVEGLV

-394 WTKRIQRASDVIK
+394 WTKRIQRASDVLK
-407 VGEEVEAVV
+407 VGDEVDAVV

-500 TVVLEIDATNQRI
+500 TVVLEIDSVNQRI

-525 SRITEIYKEG
+525 ARITDTYKEG

-544 LTNFGAFVE
+544 LTNFGAFIE

-566 ISDEHVEKVKDVLN
+566 ISDAHIEKVKDVLN
-580 IGDEVEARIVKI
+580 IGDQIEARIVKI

-610 EDFKIS
+610 EDFEIS

-621 GFKPGEELVD
+621 GLRPGEELVD
-631 LSSAFDDVMTG
+631 LSSAFDGLLTG
-642 SEEWHPGDE
+642 NEEWHPGE
-651 KPAE
+651 KS

>member
-1 MPIRVIRGQFSKS
+1 M
-14 RKIPFN
+14 
-20 PCVYGPNHYT
+20 
-30 VPSFAK
+30 
-36 QICETTGRVAVS
+36 
-48 ICEKKNITPGR
+48 
-59 GAPCNAEADVA
+59 AESLTLGKDAD
-70 GLENSIMEETFTP
+70 
-83 DGLEVSQ
+83 
-90 NNAAIDAM
+90 AIDAM
-98 YSNTLKDFTAGS
+98 YSNTLKDFTVGS
-110 IVPGKILRIQDDEV
+110 IVPGKVLRIQDDEV
-124 LIDIGYKSEGIV
+124 LVDIGYKSEGLL
-136 DGDEFENL
+136 DGDEFE
-144 ADVKVGDEI
+144 DVSAVQVGDTI
-153 EVLLESL
+153 EVFLESL

-187 EEGSV
+187 EEGSL

-226 NLDEY
+226 SLDDY
-231 MGRTLEVKILKIN
+231 IGRTLQVKILKIN

-256 IIEEA
+256 IIEET

-312 NHPSEMVKVGDEI
+312 NHPTEMVKVGDQI

-352 DIDIKYPIGTRIRGK
+352 DIDAKYPIGTRIRGK

-394 WTKRIQRASDVIK
+394 WTKRIQRASDVLK

-416 LSINTDD
+416 LSINMEE

-437 WEVAAH
+437 WEVAAL

-500 TVVLEIDATNQRI
+500 TVVLEIDSANQRI

-525 SRITEIYKEG
+525 ARITDSYKEG
-535 QKITGKVTK
+535 QKIKGKVTK

-566 ISDEHVEKVKDVLN
+566 ISDERIEKVKDVLN

-610 EDFKIS
+610 EDFQIN

-621 GFKPGEELVD
+621 GLRPGEELVD
-631 LSSAFDDVMTG
+631 LSSAFDGLLTG
-642 SEEWHPGDE
+642 NEEWHPGQ
-651 KPAE
+651 KS

>member
-1 MPIRVIRGQFSKS
+1 
-14 RKIPFN
+14 
-20 PCVYGPNHYT
+20 
-30 VPSFAK
+30 
-36 QICETTGRVAVS
+36 
-48 ICEKKNITPGR
+48 
-59 GAPCNAEADVA
+59 
-70 GLENSIMEETFTP
+70 MEDTLSS
-83 DGLEVSQ
+83 DGLTIGKDA
-90 NNAAIDAM
+90 AAIDEM
-98 YSNTLKDFTAGS
+98 YSNTLKDFSVGS
-110 IVPGKILRIQDDEV
+110 IVPGKVLRIQDDEV
-124 LIDIGYKSEGIV
+124 LIDIGYKSEGLI
-136 DGDEFENL
+136 DGDEFKDLSE
-144 ADVKVGDEI
+144 VQIGDEV

-160 ENDHGM
+160 ENEDGM
-166 VVLSKKRAEQQRKWD
+166 VVLSKKRAVQQRKWD
-181 HIVNDC
+181 HIVNEC
-187 EEGSV
+187 EEGSI

-226 NLDEY
+226 NIDDY
-231 MGRTLEVKILKIN
+231 IGRTIDVKILKIN

-273 KVGQLRKGTVK
+273 KAGQVRKGIVK

-312 NHPSEMVKVGDEI
+312 NHPSEMVRVGDKI
-325 EVMILDIDLEKE
+325 EVMILDVDLEKE

-347 SNPWQ
+347 SNPWE
-352 DIDIKYPIGTRIRGK
+352 DIDAKYPVGTRLRGK

-394 WTKRIQRASDVIK
+394 WTKRIQRASDVLK
-407 VGEEVEAVV
+407 VGDEVDVVV
-416 LSINTDD
+416 LSINMED

-437 WEVAAH
+437 WEVAAL
-443 KYPIGSLVK
+443 KYPIGSLVR

-500 TVVLEIDATNQRI
+500 TIVLEIDAANQRI

-525 SRITEIYKEG
+525 ARITDSYREG

-566 ISDEHVEKVKDVLN
+566 ISNDHVEKVKDVLS
-580 IGDEVEARIVKI
+580 IGDEVEARIVRI

-610 EDFKIS
+610 EDFEIS
-616 DDLLT
+616 DELLT
-621 GFKPGEELVD
+621 GLRSGEDLVD
-631 LSSAFDDVMTG
+631 LSSAFDDFNIG
-642 SEEWHPGDE
+642 GEEWRPGGRGQ
-651 KPAE
+651 